1 MIALPG
7 VKVPARNLA
16 YTFVLAVF
24 GALFMALFG
33 PAPSAQAAELCPGG
47 EWTRPVKVA
56 ANTGAA
62 SDFGP
67 RKPPAPGAT
76 SFHKGHDFGTK
87 GARPPLFA
95 VADGKVVQAASN
107 GGAGKQVK
115 IKLDGTNC
123 TVGYAHMSSM
133 AVRKHQHVDRGQVI
147 GRVGATGVR
156 SGEHLHFSLEKGS
169 GRYVNPIPELKS
181 HGVDPRRAGD
191 NAPGSR
197 SVAVKTKPVAHKEK
211 VKAKLASHKEK
222 IKAHKKAAP
231 SPVAKGH
238 STHTVRKGEYLSSIA
253 RDRGL
258 RSWKPLYALNK
269 HQIKDPDIIEIG
281 QVLRLPGKARDK
293 AKTAVRAKAAPSPRV
308 EKTSSTRP
316 AGGNWARLRQCESGG
331 NYRINTGNG
340 YYGAYQFDLR
350 TWRSVGYSG
359 YPHKASP
366 ATQDAAARKLH
377 AQRGWAPWPACS
389 AKLGLSK

>member
-7 VKVPARNLA
+7 VKVSARNLA

-47 EWTRPVKVA
+47 EWTRPVMVK
-56 ANTGAA
+56 ANTGAN

-67 RKPPAPGAT
+67 RKRPTPKA
-76 SFHKGHDFGTK
+76 SKYHKGHDFGTQGK
-87 GARPPLFA
+87 TPPLYA
-95 VADGKVVQAASN
+95 VADGKVVQAKRL

-123 TVGYAHMSSM
+123 VVGYAHMSSM
-133 AVRKHQHVDRGQVI
+133 SVRKHQHVDRGQVI
-147 GRVGATGVR
+147 GRVGDTGE
-156 SGEHLHFSLEKGS
+156 SDGKHLHFSLEKGS
-169 GRYVNPIPELKS
+169 GRYVDPIPELKS
-181 HGVDPRRAGD
+181 HGVNPDRAGD

-197 SVAVKTKPVAHKEK
+197 TVSIKTKPVAHKEK
-211 VKAKLASHKEK
+211 VKTDKKK
-222 IKAHKKAAP
+222 VKTDKKAAP
-231 SPVAKGH
+231 APVARGH
-238 STHTVRKGEYLSSIA
+238 ATHTVRKGEYLSSIA

-281 QVLRLPGKARDK
+281 QVLRLPGKARDKDDK

-366 ATQDAAARKLH
+366 ATQDAAARKRQ